1 VHKDRREGLT
11 YFAYLPAKTVNHLID
26 GKAQASKL
34 WSVLAGDEED
44 SDSYDD
50 SLPPLEELLQL
61 IAEE

>member
-1 VHKDRREGLT
+1 MHNDLREGLT

-26 GKAQASKL
+26 GKAQAPML
-34 WSVLAGDEED
+34 WSVLAGDEEA

-61 IAEE
+61 FAEE